1 MKKIVFCFFLLCL
14 LTACKKSKLIEV
26 KIFPETYVLAY
37 EQDHGHCYDSVPYSV
52 VSLDLYSEGLSLD
65 TNHRMQ
71 GTGYNL
77 FLSDIFVPGDT
88 LTPGEYKS
96 LNSKHSTLNSYTFL
110 PGRDYDGT
118 PNGAYLLTIDKGLL
132 QSIQLIDSG
141 YMSVRDTTNGLAD
154 IRFTLYYTKED
165 RSVVTYTPSF
175 QGPLHL
181 WQKQ

>member
-1 MKKIVFCFFLLCL
+1 MKKIVYILFLILGI
-14 LTACKKSKLIEV
+14 TACKKSKLIEV

-65 TNHRMQ
+65 TNHRML

-77 FLSDIFVPGDT
+77 FLSDIFVSGDT
-88 LTPGEYKS
+88 LTPGEYRS
-96 LNSKHSTLNSYTFL
+96 LNDTPAPYTFL
-110 PGRDYDGT
+110 KGRSYDGT
-118 PNGAYLLTIDKGLL
+118 PNGAYLLTIDNGKL

-141 YMSVRDTTNGLAD
+141 YMSVRDTTNGFTD

-165 RSVVTYTPSF
+165 RSVASYEPSF